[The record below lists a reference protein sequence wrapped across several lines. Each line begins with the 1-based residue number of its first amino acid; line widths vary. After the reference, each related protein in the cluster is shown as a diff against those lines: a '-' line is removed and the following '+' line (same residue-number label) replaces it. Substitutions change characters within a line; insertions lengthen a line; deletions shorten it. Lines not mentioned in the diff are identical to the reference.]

1 MGNAKDLDVAMPMI
15 EYSNNYSKTSIILWQ
30 IVEKK
35 RNATITDS
43 ESFKF
48 NTKITGK
55 TSAAGNKRML
65 K

>member
-1 MGNAKDLDVAMPMI
+1 MANCRN
-15 EYSNNYSKTSIILWQ
+15 E
-30 IVEKK
+30 

-65 K
+65 KDYIVNTDKNIALLLMAL